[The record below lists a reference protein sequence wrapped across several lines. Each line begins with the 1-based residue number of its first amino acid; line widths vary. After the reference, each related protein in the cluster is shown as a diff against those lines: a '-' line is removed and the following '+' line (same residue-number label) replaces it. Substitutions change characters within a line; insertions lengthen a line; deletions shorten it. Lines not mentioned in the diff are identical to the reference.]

1 MNERNRTLITLAQQ
15 GDKDKLAQLIEE
27 NKGLIWSIVKRFL
40 GRGYEADDL
49 YQIACIGFIEA
60 IQRFDFDYNVEISTY
75 SVQYMIGEIKKFL
88 RDDGLIR
95 VSRSVKELGIKIKEL
110 ERIYMAKTGESL
122 CITKLSEIL
131 ELPEENIYIAMEA
144 QKTIE
149 SINAKIGDDDREIID
164 LLVDEE
170 NEANKI
176 VDKITILE
184 MIKKLN
190 SRDREVINLRYFK
203 DKTQAQVAKILGIS
217 QVHVSRIEKR
227 ILGEFKKNLLTT

>member
-1 MNERNRTLITLAQQ
+1 MNERNKTLITLAQQ
-15 GDKDKLAQLIEE
+15 GDKDKLAQIIEE

-40 GRGYEADDL
+40 GRGYEPEDL

-60 IQRFDFDYNVEISTY
+60 IQRFDFNYDVELSTY

-95 VSRSVKELGIKIKEL
+95 ISRSVKELGIKIKEL
-110 ERIYMAKTGESL
+110 ERIYMVKTGESL
-122 CITKLSEIL
+122 CIARLSEIL

-149 SINAKIGDDDREIID
+149 SINAKVGDDDREIID
-164 LLVDEE
+164 LLIDDEDE
-170 NEANKI
+170 QSKL
-176 VDKITILE
+176 VDKITIREL
-184 MIKKLN
+184 IKKL
-190 SRDREVINLRYFK
+190 SWRDREIINLRYFK
-203 DKTQAQVAKILGIS
+203 DKTQAKEAKILGIS

-227 ILGEFKKNLLTT
+227 ILSEFKKNLLTT